1 MGFRK
6 QKIGEEKAQKSF
18 EILFWF
24 GRSSIHNDIRGSIRR
39 NILIRPGRQVLWPR
53 APLCLGPQELIWLL
67 VLVLLL
73 LLLLFLLQV

>member
-1 MGFRK
+1 MKGGGGFPPQEGDHPPDKDTGRD
-6 QKIGEEKAQKSF
+6 
-18 EILFWF
+18 IL
-24 GRSSIHNDIRGSIRR
+24 
-39 NILIRPGRQVLWPR
+39 ILIRPGRQVLWPR